1 MHFTRTFAVV
11 VLVASLAAC
20 GQQAATATQAP
31 APVQAADQS
40 GKPTGSVAPATAP
53 TAAGQVSA
61 AALVGRW
68 GDNGD
73 CTKDIVFDANGTFR
87 SYTGGSGTWSL
98 NGDIITMS
106 GAGGTFTLRVQSLSD
121 HQLLIGNPDGSVGI
135 SQRC

>member
-1 MHFTRTFAVV
+1 MNFVRTLAALTLAV
-11 VLVASLAAC
+11 SLAAC
-20 GQQAATATQAP
+20 GQQTASQAQTPAP
-31 APVQAADQS
+31 ASD
-40 GKPTGSVAPATAP
+40 GKPTAGAAATPAPA
-53 TAAGQVSA
+53 AASGQVTSA
-61 AALVGRW
+61 MLVGRW

-87 SYTGGSGTWSL
+87 SYTGGSGTWSM

-106 GAGGTFTLRVQSLSD
+106 GAGGTFTLRVQSLND